1 MLTNQD
7 FLGYWE
13 AALPIDAYLD
23 HLLHS
28 VPDEAVDLDK
38 YLAINQQRVKRL
50 VSRFQLQP
58 EVEMAALNAKKGS
71 KWLII
76 NEHWC
81 GDGAQI
87 LPVQAAIARA
97 SNGRIEAKVV
107 FRDQN
112 LALMDAFLTNG
123 GRSIPKTIQLNEAFE
138 VTGTW
143 GPRPQFAMELVA
155 RTKADPSIAH
165 LYSEELHKWYA
176 KDKQIAIQT
185 ELARD
190 LLGAGL

>member
-143 GPRPQFAMELVA
+143 GPRPQFAMEFVA
-155 RTKADPSIAH
+155 RIKSDPCTAH

>member
-1 MLTNQD
+1 MNSERALSA
-7 FLGYWE
+7 YWDV
-13 AALPIDAYLD
+13 ALPLDAYLED
-23 HLLHS
+23 LLHAKPS
-28 VPDEAVDLDK
+28 EKVELDK

-50 VSRFQLQP
+50 LGRLQLLP
-58 EVEMAALNAKKGS
+58 EVEVAALRAAPQT

-97 SNGRIEAKVV
+97 SNGRIEARVV

-123 GRSIPKTIQLNEAFE
+123 GRSIPKTIQLNDAFE

-155 RTKADPSIAH
+155 RIKSDPSIAH

-176 KDKQIAIQT
+176 KDKQVAIQS
-185 ELARD
+185 EIAKE
-190 LLGAGL
+190 LLGADL

>member
-58 EVEMAALNAKKGS
+58 EVEMAALNAEKGS

-155 RTKADPSIAH
+155 RSGTPKTS
-165 LYSEELHKWYA
+165 K
-176 KDKQIAIQT
+176 
-185 ELARD
+185 
-190 LLGAGL
+190 

>member
-1 MLTNQD
+1 MLSNQD
-7 FLGYWE
+7 LQRFWE

-28 VPDEAVDLDK
+28 VPHEAIDLDK

-58 EVEMAALNAKKGS
+58 EVELAALNANKGI

-97 SNGRIEAKVV
+97 SNGRIEARVV

-123 GRSIPKTIQLNEAFE
+123 GRSIPKTIQLNDAFE

-143 GPRPQFAMELVA
+143 GPRPKFAMELVA
-155 RTKADPSIAH
+155 RIKSDPNIAH

-176 KDKQIAIQT
+176 KDKQLAIQT
-185 ELARD
+185 ELAKD
-190 LLGAGL
+190 LLGAVL

>member
-87 LPVQAAIARA
+87 LPVQA
-97 SNGRIEAKVV
+97 
-107 FRDQN
+107 
-112 LALMDAFLTNG
+112 
-123 GRSIPKTIQLNEAFE
+123 
-138 VTGTW
+138 W

-155 RTKADPSIAH
+155 RIKSDPGTAH